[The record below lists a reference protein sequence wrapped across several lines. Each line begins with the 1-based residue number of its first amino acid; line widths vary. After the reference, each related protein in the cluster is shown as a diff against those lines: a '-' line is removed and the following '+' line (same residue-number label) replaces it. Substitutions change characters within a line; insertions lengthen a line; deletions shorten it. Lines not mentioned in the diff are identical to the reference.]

1 MTIPSPSQLLD
12 VWEQGVHQPPL
23 RRAWLLLEAA
33 NAGVAGE
40 VGRLSVG
47 AADRQLLQLRRSLF
61 GEQFEAVCAC
71 PGCGETMELSFT
83 AAQLLVPEN
92 APSVGEERHLS
103 AAGWEIRF
111 RAPSLAD
118 LAEAGQQPDADSART
133 CLLDRCVVRAEQA
146 GAVLAP
152 AQLPESAL
160 VALGAAVQAADPQ
173 AITELSLTCP
183 ACQHAW
189 TSLFDVGGFLWT
201 ELHAWAQR
209 LLREVHALAMHYGWS
224 EADILALS
232 PRRRR
237 HYLELLA
244 G

>member
-12 VWEQGVHQPPL
+12 VWERGVHQPPH
-23 RRAWLLLEAA
+23 RRVWLLLEAA
-33 NAGVAGE
+33 HAGAAEE

-47 AADRQLLQLRRSLF
+47 GADQQLLQLRRFLF
-61 GEQFEAVCAC
+61 GDHFEAVCAC
-71 PGCGETMELSFT
+71 PGCGETMELNFAVT
-83 AAQLLVPEN
+83 QLLAPEG
-92 APSVGEERHLS
+92 ASSAGEERHLS

-111 RAPSLAD
+111 RTPSLAD
-118 LAEAGQQPDADSART
+118 LAEAGRQPDADSARAW
-133 CLLDRCVVRAEQA
+133 LLERCVVRAEQA

-152 AQLPESAL
+152 AQLPEPAL
-160 VALGAAVQAADPQ
+160 TALGAAVQAADPQ

-189 TSLFDVGGFLWT
+189 NTLFDVGGFLWS
-201 ELHAWAQR
+201 ELHAWALR
-209 LLREVHALAMHYGWS
+209 LLREVHALATHYGWS

-232 PRRRR
+232 VPRRR